1 MITKFIVNPRVPERL
16 RPLLEI
22 AKNVWWVWNRDAV
35 ALFSRIDTDLWN
47 ACEHNPISLLGRV
60 PPERLASLS
69 KDEAFLAHLDRV
81 YTDLESYLGRK
92 TWYNKHYGDNLD
104 LQVAYF
110 SMEVGLHES
119 LPLYSGG
126 LGVLSGDHL
135 KSADNLGLPF
145 VAISLCYQRG
155 YYRQYLNLDG
165 WQQERYPSNDLY
177 NMPLSLVRDKDGQDI
192 TIQVELPGRNVIA
205 RIWKA
210 QIGNVPLLLLDTNI
224 PQNAPHDREITAN
237 LYGGDRDMRMRQEIV
252 LGIGGLRA
260 LDKLGYNR
268 CIYHMNE
275 GHSAFLPL
283 ERIRDLMSEGLSFDE
298 ARNVATS
305 STVFT
310 THTPVPAGNE
320 RFSPELMKTYFRDY
334 IKNLGISMDQLL
346 GMGREDPDNSH
357 EDFCMTVLALR
368 LSCCANGVSKL
379 HGEISRNMWK
389 RVWPGVPENE
399 VPIGHITNGIH
410 TQSWI
415 ADDFARLYERYLGP
429 KFLEDPSDADTWA
442 RVQRIPESELWRAKE
457 RLRERLVTY
466 VREKISQQNKK
477 FSSHNNRVLNPNE
490 ILDPEALT
498 IGFARRFA
506 TYKRA
511 NLILRDLPRLRKI
524 LMDSNRPVQ
533 LIFAGKAHPHDDPGK
548 ELIRQIAQL
557 CRDEELYHRVVFL
570 EDYDI
575 DVARHM
581 VQGVDIWL
589 NTPRRP
595 MEASGTSGMKVPING
610 GVNLSIL
617 DGWWCEGYHGD
628 NGWAIGNGEEYSDHE
643 YLDKLEATLLIELLE
658 KEIIPEFYNRG
669 PDGLPREWIQTMKNS
684 ISSLSPVFTTDRMV
698 EEYTE
703 NMYIPSAIQHQLLTH
718 NNFESA
724 RLLTSWQE
732 RVLAAWDEVNVL
744 SVEADTTHN
753 LEIGNKLPVVTTLDL
768 GPLDPTEVAVEVIH
782 GELDSNGEITSSQ
795 TLVLDFKSASGSVS
809 TFVGEIPCTY
819 AGRNG
824 FAVRVL
830 PFRRE
835 VSNKFHLGKV
845 TWWTPDDNSPENQI
859 QSDKILG
866 HVS

>member
-16 RPLLEI
+16 RPLLQI
-22 AKNVWWVWNRDAV
+22 ARNIRWAWNRDAV
-35 ALFSRIDTDLWN
+35 ALFSRIDTDLWREV
-47 ACEHNPISLLGRV
+47 EHNPVALLGRI
-60 PPERLASLS
+60 PPERLTALS
-69 KDEAFLAHLDRV
+69 RDEAFLAHLDRV
-81 YTDLESYLGRK
+81 QTELESYLGRK
-92 TWYNKHYGDNLD
+92 TWYAKHYGENLD
-104 LQVAYF
+104 LKVAYF
-110 SMEVGLHES
+110 TMEVGLHES

-135 KSADNLGLPF
+135 KSADHLGLPF
-145 VAISLCYQRG
+145 VAVSLCYQRG

-165 WQQERYPSNDLY
+165 WQQERYPSNDFY
-177 NMPLSLVRDKDGQDI
+177 NMPLSLVRDENDQDI
-192 TIQVELPGRNVIA
+192 TVLVELPGRRVTA

-210 QIGNVPLLLLDTNI
+210 QIGNVPLYLLDTNI
-224 PQNAPHDREITAN
+224 PVNAPHDREITSS

-260 LDKLGYNR
+260 LDKLGITG
-268 CIYHMNE
+268 CVYHMNE

-283 ERIRDLMSEGLSFDE
+283 ERIRTLMKEGLKFDE
-298 ARNVATS
+298 ASNVATT

-320 RFSPELMKTYFRDY
+320 RFSSELMKTYFKDY
-334 IKNLGISMDQLL
+334 ARELGLSMEQLL
-346 GMGREDPDNSH
+346 GLGREDPKNTH

-368 LSCCANGVSKL
+368 LSAIANGVSEL
-379 HGEISRNMWK
+379 HGEISRKMWK
-389 RVWPGVPENE
+389 RVWPGVPDSE

-410 TQSWI
+410 TASWL

-429 KFLEDPSDADTWA
+429 RFLEDPSDGETWA

-466 VREKISQQNKK
+466 VREKIGQQNQK

-511 NLILRDLPRLRKI
+511 TLILRDLPRLRKI
-524 LMDSNRPVQ
+524 LLDSNRPVQ

-548 ELIRQIAQL
+548 ELIRQIAHM

-617 DGWWCEGYHGD
+617 DGWWCEGYRGD

-643 YLDKLEATLLIELLE
+643 YIDKLEGTLLFELLE
-658 KEIIPEFYNRG
+658 KEIIPEFFDRG
-669 PDGLPREWIQTMKNS
+669 PDGLPRDWIQTMKNS
-684 ISSLSPVFTTDRMV
+684 ISSLSPVFNTNRMV
-698 EEYTE
+698 EQYTE
-703 NMYIPSAIQHQLLTH
+703 KMYIPASIQNQLLTH
-718 NNFESA
+718 NNYESA

-732 RVLAAWDEVNVL
+732 RVLAAWDQVKVL
-744 SVEADTTHN
+744 SVEADTSHT
-753 LEIGNKLPVVTTLDL
+753 LEIGNKLPVVATVDL

-782 GELDSNGEITSSQ
+782 GELDSTGEIQSCE
-795 TLVLDFKSASGSVS
+795 TLVLDFQSTSDGIS
-809 TFVGEIPCTY
+809 TFTGDIACCS

-824 FAVRVL
+824 FSVRVL

-835 VSNKFHLGKV
+835 VTNKFHLGKV
-845 TWWTPDDNSPENQI
+845 TWWKGADGTPENQ
-859 QSDKILG
+859 SEKVLG